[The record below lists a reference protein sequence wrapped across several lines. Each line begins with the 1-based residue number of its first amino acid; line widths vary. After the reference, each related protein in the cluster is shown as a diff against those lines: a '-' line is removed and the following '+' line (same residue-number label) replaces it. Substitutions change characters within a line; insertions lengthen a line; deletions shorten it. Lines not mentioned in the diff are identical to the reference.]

1 MKSKNIKRLENY
13 PDILS
18 LEDVRSIL
26 DVRTKLLQ
34 AIWTTSTATTI
45 WF

>member
-18 LEDVRSIL
+18 LEDVR
-26 DVRTKLLQ
+26 LLLFKKNEKSFQ
-34 AIWTTSTATTI
+34 EE
-45 WF
+45 

>member
-26 DVRTKLLQ
+26 DVRTKK
-34 AIWTTSTATTI
+34 TAAR
-45 WF
+45 W